1 MKAKFEF
8 AKRGGWDMAF
18 NIIEPKYFMLK
29 CKYIVPELTYESYLI
44 EVINGS
50 TFFRSKCSFME
61 HYQLVEK
68 QSNGEDDAY
77 TSTYQL
83 DFKLL
88 VDENVMRARNN
99 NKPEVDYS
107 HMSQGF
113 IFTKSKENVSE
124 VPKNNILMDIINCSY
139 EEIVNGSFKNSTI
152 KNLVK
157 NIGKKKNIFMY
168 YPYEFTCNCDPL
180 LTVEA
185 FENMLTSIFKVL
197 LEYRE
202 KTFPEKDTFVC
213 IKINSWFLVFEWVDK
228 KFLFR
233 DKINEL
239 MCGNYRNVKTY
250 SVY

>member
-1 MKAKFEF
+1 MVL
-8 AKRGGWDMAF
+8 
-18 NIIEPKYFMLK
+18 NIIEPKYFMLN
-29 CKYIVPELTYESYLI
+29 CKYIVPKLTYESYLI

-61 HYQLVEK
+61 LYQLVEK

-83 DFKLL
+83 DFKLI
-88 VDENVMRARNN
+88 VDEDVMRARNK

-113 IFTKSKENVSE
+113 ILTKSKEETSE
-124 VPKNNILMDIINCSY
+124 VPKNNILMDIMNCRH
-139 EEIVNGSFKNSTI
+139 EEIENGNFKKNTI

-157 NIGKKKNIFMY
+157 NLGKKKNIFMY
-168 YPYEFTCNCDPL
+168 YPYEFTCNCNPRL
-180 LTVEA
+180 KVES

-197 LEYRE
+197 LDYRD
-202 KTFPEKDTFVC
+202 KNCTEKDTFVC
-213 IKINSWFLVFEWVDK
+213 IKADNWFLIFEWVNK

-239 MCGNYRNVKTY
+239 LCGNYRDAKTY